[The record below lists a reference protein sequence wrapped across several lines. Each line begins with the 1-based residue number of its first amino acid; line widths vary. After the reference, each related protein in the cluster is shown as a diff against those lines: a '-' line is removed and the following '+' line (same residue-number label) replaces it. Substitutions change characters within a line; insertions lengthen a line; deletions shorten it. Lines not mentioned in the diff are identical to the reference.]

1 MAGLQAEHRVTI
13 VGAGLGGALL
23 SNYLACSGATIG
35 VYERRP
41 DPRQAGFIGGRSI
54 NLAISARGIDGLR
67 RIGLEDEIMPL
78 ALPMA
83 GRMIHAPDGDL
94 SYQPY
99 DKDPARCIN
108 SISRGGLNQALV
120 EAAER
125 NANVRFHFA
134 RRCERVDLD
143 RPAVTF
149 EDESGG
155 RSEVV
160 SDLVIGAD
168 GAFSAVRDALRV
180 HGRFD
185 YSQDYLPHG
194 YKELRIPPG
203 RDGGFQMEPRALH
216 IWPRGGY
223 MMIALPNPDFSFTCT
238 LFLPLVGPNGFDQ
251 LTGDEAVLAFFERTF
266 RDAIPLMPDLLE
278 DFRDN
283 PTGNLV
289 TIRCNPWHVGN
300 RVALLGD
307 ASHAVV
313 PFYGQGMNAAF
324 EDVVA
329 LSSVLQELWP
339 GASALRVYS
348 RSRKRNADAIADLAL
363 RNFVEMRD
371 HTGSALFRWQKWGER
386 MLHKFVPGYLPLY
399 TMVSFTTIPYADA
412 VARERRQNRWVAGV
426 LGVAGV
432 IVLVLLV
439 LLLYRLLS
447 AA

>member
-1 MAGLQAEHRVTI
+1 MGLQPEHRVTI

-23 SNYLACSGATIG
+23 SNYLACSGARIG

-67 RIGLEDEIMPL
+67 RIGLEEEIMPL

-83 GRMIHAPDGDL
+83 GRMIHATDGDL

-120 EAAER
+120 QAAER
-125 NANVRFHFA
+125 NANVDFHFA
-134 RRCERVDLD
+134 QRCRDVDLD

-149 EDESGG
+149 EDAEGNH
-155 RSEVV
+155 SEVA

-168 GAFSAVRDALRV
+168 GAFSAVRDALRIN
-180 HGRFD
+180 GRFD

-203 RDGGFQMEPRALH
+203 ADGGFQMEPRALH

-238 LFLPLVGPNGFDQ
+238 LFLPFVGPNGFDK
-251 LTGDEAVLAFFERTF
+251 LISDEAVLAFFERTF
-266 RDAIPLMPDLLE
+266 RDAIPLMPNLLG

-289 TIRCNPWHVGN
+289 TIRCRPWHVGR

-313 PFYGQGMNAAF
+313 PFTHG
-324 EDVVA
+324 
-329 LSSVLQELWP
+329 
-339 GASALRVYS
+339 
-348 RSRKRNADAIADLAL
+348 
-363 RNFVEMRD
+363 
-371 HTGSALFRWQKWGER
+371 
-386 MLHKFVPGYLPLY
+386 
-399 TMVSFTTIPYADA
+399 
-412 VARERRQNRWVAGV
+412 
-426 LGVAGV
+426 
-432 IVLVLLV
+432 
-439 LLLYRLLS
+439 
-447 AA
+447 